1 MSMSDLRDM
10 TNNGNS
16 DIAIKK
22 NELKN
27 FLEKYFRTLFNFI
40 CQKVKTKKVCLFLF
54 TQCKWY
60 YQYNSFIRLF
70 NSFIKAAA
78 VVFRKTLL
86 KVDLGLD
93 DRSFDPKEL
102 REFLTK
108 TQIQGILLT
117 LTASYFWKELFHD
130 KEEGYLESS
139 RDQDNKMTLRMKAI
153 FQFMFYQVTHGRTK
167 IPLHILYAHTIYK
180 QCYGRELITTFNK
193 QCCSVSCKSMKNIRI
208 DLEKFTILKNERIE
222 DGVPWLIHFIT
233 SCFTNAVFDNFFKKT
248 SDFHHY

>member
-1 MSMSDLRDM
+1 MSES
-10 TNNGNS
+10 N
-16 DIAIKK
+16 
-22 NELKN
+22 
-27 FLEKYFRTLFNFI
+27 
-40 CQKVKTKKVCLFLF
+40 CLFLF

-60 YQYNSFIRLF
+60 YQYNSFIRLL

-93 DRSFDPKEL
+93 DRSCDPKEL
-102 REFLTK
+102 REFLTE

-117 LTASYFWKELFHD
+117 LTASYFWKKLFHD
-130 KEEGYLESS
+130 KEEDYLESS

-180 QCYGRELITTFNK
+180 KC
-193 QCCSVSCKSMKNIRI
+193 
-208 DLEKFTILKNERIE
+208 
-222 DGVPWLIHFIT
+222 
-233 SCFTNAVFDNFFKKT
+233 
-248 SDFHHY
+248 

>member
-22 NELKN
+22 NELNN

-93 DRSFDPKEL
+93 YRSCDPKEL

-117 LTASYFWKELFHD
+117 LTASYF
-130 KEEGYLESS
+130 
-139 RDQDNKMTLRMKAI
+139 
-153 FQFMFYQVTHGRTK
+153 
-167 IPLHILYAHTIYK
+167 
-180 QCYGRELITTFNK
+180 
-193 QCCSVSCKSMKNIRI
+193 
-208 DLEKFTILKNERIE
+208 
-222 DGVPWLIHFIT
+222 
-233 SCFTNAVFDNFFKKT
+233 
-248 SDFHHY
+248 